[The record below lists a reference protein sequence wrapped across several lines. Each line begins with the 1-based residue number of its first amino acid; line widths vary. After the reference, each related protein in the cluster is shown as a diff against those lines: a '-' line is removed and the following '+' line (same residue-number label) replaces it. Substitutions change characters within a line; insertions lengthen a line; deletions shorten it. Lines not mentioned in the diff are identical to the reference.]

1 MPGTKRRKSAKS
13 QSIILPYPQTNHST
27 IKDPLVFLRIC
38 QDRLKKMTNEQGI
51 SPSNLEEYFHPE
63 VTPDQL
69 TLQRIFLQLISSAAN
84 AKRLRNVINIHG
96 QDKTRRNKILFLL
109 TPRNLDPLENYD
121 QPLSDKLFRQRLEFF
136 SQLNV
141 DTSFV
146 NHSNKGLISDNSDN
160 LSKRW
165 LTSLKDSAEFLLRY
179 QTGKEFVDQISRW
192 IQSILIELRF
202 AVPMF
207 IASNIH
213 GIGFALACDALKDMG
228 FCEFAKPDVHI
239 CNVFFELGLAQRS
252 NNTLNNQLHVLESFY
267 KLVEIINQNSPDKKI
282 TPYALDKMIWLCC
295 TGNFYKDNGGKISK
309 NRI

>member
-1 MPGTKRRKSAKS
+1 
-13 QSIILPYPQTNHST
+13 
-27 IKDPLVFLRIC
+27 
-38 QDRLKKMTNEQGI
+38 MTNEQGI

-84 AKRLRNVINIHG
+84 ANRLRNVINIHG

-146 NHSNKGLISDNSDN
+146 NLSNKGLISDNSDN

-179 QTGKEFVDQISRW
+179 QTGKEF
-192 IQSILIELRF
+192 SIKF
-202 AVPMF
+202 
-207 IASNIH
+207 
-213 GIGFALACDALKDMG
+213 
-228 FCEFAKPDVHI
+228 PDGSSL
-239 CNVFFELGLAQRS
+239 FL
-252 NNTLNNQLHVLESFY
+252 
-267 KLVEIINQNSPDKKI
+267 
-282 TPYALDKMIWLCC
+282 
-295 TGNFYKDNGGKISK
+295 
-309 NRI
+309 